1 MTLNAFNPLFQV
13 LAALVIFVTGFF
25 ALFISLVAAV
35 ALARLAYVGAAWAS
49 KGVVTLTTHRG
60 PELAL
65 QPSPVHATTTLPW
78 RDRLAEVLATPR
90 LR

>member
-1 MTLNAFNPLFQV
+1 MTLNALNPLFQV
-13 LAALVIFVTGFF
+13 LAALIIFVTGFF

-49 KGVVTLTTHRG
+49 KGVVTLTHRG

-65 QPSPVHATTTLPW
+65 QPSPVHATTTLAW
-78 RDRLAEVLATPR
+78 RSRLAEMLATPR
-90 LR
+90 FR

>member
-1 MTLNAFNPLFQV
+1 MTLNALNPLFQV

-49 KGVVTLTTHRG
+49 KGVTTLARRG

-65 QPSPVHATTTLPW
+65 QPSPVHVTTTLAW
-78 RDRLAEVLATPR
+78 RDRLVEMLPTSR